1 MPNTVSPTD
10 AGATCVSDPES
21 EFEKQGITFKIISED
36 MFPKVSRLIMMIMMM
51 MKMMMMMMM
60 MMMIVMIL
68 MIMIMM
74 IVMIIMMM
82 MMNLSQSR
90 FSPGLSLL
98 TIYQDTPLH
107 LACYSGKEDAARL
120 LMTAARGEPDLLT
133 R

>member
-1 MPNTVSPTD
+1 MVPTIKY
-10 AGATCVSDPES
+10 
-21 EFEKQGITFKIISED
+21 FHIQGGDVNVVDGERHTPIHVAAHTGHAAILTFLTQ
-36 MFPKVSRLIMMIMMM
+36 VM
-51 MKMMMMMMM
+51 MKIM
-60 MMMIVMIL
+60 

-74 IVMIIMMM
+74 IVMIMMMMMMMM

-107 LACYSGKEDAARL
+107 LACYSGKEDAARV
-120 LMTAARGEPDLLT
+120 LMTAARGEPALLT